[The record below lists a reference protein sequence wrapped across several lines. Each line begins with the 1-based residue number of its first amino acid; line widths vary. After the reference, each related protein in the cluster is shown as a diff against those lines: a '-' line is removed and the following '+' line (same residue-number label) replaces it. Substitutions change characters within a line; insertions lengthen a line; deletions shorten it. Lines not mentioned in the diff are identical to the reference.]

1 MAATEHVNQHRLVP
15 ASRAPAR
22 LRPSSDGGARFTSTE
37 YIPMIATDAD
47 EYAGPYDVV
56 PRLAAQTLETA
67 QKLMLDDVTVEG
79 IPSYRTTNVGG
90 GFTVV
95 IAQD

>member
-1 MAATEHVNQHRLVP
+1 MAASEHVNQHRLVP

-47 EYAGPYDVV
+47 EYEGPYEAT
-56 PRLAAQTLETA
+56 PTRETQVFA
-67 QKLMLDDVTVEG
+67 TERKLMVREFTVNP
-79 IPSYRTTNVGG
+79 IPSNWGLITWNGSTL
-90 GFTVV
+90 TVS
-95 IAQD
+95 

>member
-1 MAATEHVNQHRLVP
+1 MAASEHVNQHRLVP

-47 EYAGPYDVV
+47 EYEGPYEATPTRETQVFATERKLMV
-56 PRLAAQTLETA
+56 REFTVNPIPSNYGLITWNGQTL
-67 QKLMLDDVTVEG
+67 TV
-79 IPSYRTTNVGG
+79 S
-90 GFTVV
+90 
-95 IAQD
+95 

>member
-1 MAATEHVNQHRLVP
+1 MAASEHVGQHRLVP

-22 LRPSSDGGARFTSTE
+22 LRPSSDGGVRFTSDE

-47 EYAGPYDVV
+47 EYEGPYDVV
-56 PRLAAQTLETA
+56 PRLAAQSLATA

-90 GFTVV
+90 GYTVV

>member
-1 MAATEHVNQHRLVP
+1 MATSEHVNQHRLVP

-37 YIPMIATDAD
+37 YVPMIATDAD
-47 EYAGPYDVV
+47 EYEGPYEVT
-56 PRLAAQTLETA
+56 PRLVAQTLATA
-67 QKLMLDDVTVEG
+67 HRLMVDDVTVTE
-79 IPSYRTTNVGG
+79 IPSYRTSNVSGG
-90 GFTVV
+90 YTVV

>member
-1 MAATEHVNQHRLVP
+1 MAASEHVNQHRLVP

-47 EYAGPYDVV
+47 VYEGPYEAT
-56 PRLAAQTLETA
+56 PTRETQTFQTGG
-67 QKLMLDDVTVEG
+67 KLMTAAFVVNP
-79 IPSYRTTNVGG
+79 IPSNYGLVEWTGAVLRVS
-90 GFTVV
+90 
-95 IAQD
+95 